1 MRIRF
6 KQRTTC
12 AGLSPLKVNGC
23 RSKFKSHTGGYTL
36 LELLLSLALSVLMVG
51 VIGTSIQLY
60 LVSLTRIQT
69 SIERKQIARGL
80 IEMISNDL
88 RAGVQYKAADYGD
101 LENLV
106 QTQLLA
112 VNNVAEQ
119 FLDTETDDEVD
130 ATEIEE
136 EADLVIEEEAA
147 SFRPSLFGTAN
158 SVAVDI
164 SRLPRLDQYN
174 AIVAGEDSELQTPS
188 DIKTLAYFFSTAEP
202 VNSDPVA
209 FSRVASGG
217 LYRRQIDRAVAAHS
231 GVPSL
236 VASPDEYCDLV
247 ASEVAEIRFRYFD
260 GEGWQS
266 EWDSEENGGFPLAI
280 EVILVIDPARSTSGQ
295 DYQFSGDGREREQYR
310 RVIHLPAAELPLE
323 EEEQ

>member
-1 MRIRF
+1 MRMRL
-6 KQRTTC
+6 KKRTTF
-12 AGLSPLKVNGC
+12 AGLSSLKVNWC
-23 RSKFKSHTGGYTL
+23 RSKFKSHADGYTL
-36 LELLLSLALSVLMVG
+36 LELLLSLALSVLVVG
-51 VIGTSIQLY
+51 VIGTAIQLY

-112 VNNVAEQ
+112 VNNLAEE
-119 FLDTETDDEVD
+119 FLGADDDDAID
-130 ATEIEE
+130 ATEVDE
-136 EADLVIEEEAA
+136 EAELVIEEEAA

-174 AIVAGEDSELQTPS
+174 AIVAGEDSEIQTPS

-202 VNSDPVA
+202 VNNDQVA
-209 FSRVASGG
+209 FARVAPGG

-231 GVPSL
+231 GIPSL

-247 ASEVAEIRFRYFD
+247 AGEVAEIHFRYFD
-260 GEGWQS
+260 GEGWQA

-280 EVILVIDPARSTSGQ
+280 EVVLVIDPARSTSGQ
-295 DYQFSGDGREREQYR
+295 DYQFSGGGREREQYR
-310 RVIHLPAAELPLE
+310 RVIHLPAAELPIE